1 MEDLILLVEDD
12 LQFGETV
19 KDYFISNGLSVL
31 WAKDGATAVL
41 LFKDEHPKLVLLDV
55 MLPDKNGFQV
65 ADEIKKINSA
75 VPLIFMT
82 GTALSENDYNNGFQK
97 LYAEN
102 YLEKPIKLYA
112 ILAQVMSLLY
122 PPSVK
127 TYNGNNIYINI
138 DNQQLTIND
147 NIFNLRENNI
157 KIFSVLL
164 DNVNCSVKRSDILFK
179 IWNDNRPRLNNA
191 LDNSISR
198 IKKILKDFPDIKLK
212 TIYGRGYLLSILQ

>member
-41 LFKDEHPKLVLLDV
+41 LFKDEHPRLVLLDV

-65 ADEIKKINSA
+65 AVEIKKINSA

-82 GTALSENDYNNGFQK
+82 GTALSENDYNNGFKK
-97 LYAEN
+97 LYAVN

-122 PPSVK
+122 PPTAK
-127 TYNGNNIYINI
+127 TYNGKNVYINI

-147 NIFNLRENNI
+147 NIFNLRENDI

-212 TIYGRGYLLSILQ
+212 TIYGRGYLLFISQ